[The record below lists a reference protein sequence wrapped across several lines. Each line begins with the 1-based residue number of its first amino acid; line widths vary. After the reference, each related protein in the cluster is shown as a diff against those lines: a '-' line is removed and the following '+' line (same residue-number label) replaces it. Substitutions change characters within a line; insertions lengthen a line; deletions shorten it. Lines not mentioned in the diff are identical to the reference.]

1 MEDITDQLNDMAKA
15 ISTTMMNTKCDDAII
30 PIIVLSRL
38 LCELLVELD
47 MDDED
52 KAVEAFRDSLRS
64 ARKERN
70 DQEVH

>member
-1 MEDITDQLNDMAKA
+1 MEDITDQLNEMAKA

-64 ARKERN
+64 ARKER
-70 DQEVH
+70 DEQEVH

>member
-64 ARKERN
+64 ARKER
-70 DQEVH
+70 DEQEVH

>member
-1 MEDITDQLNDMAKA
+1 
-15 ISTTMMNTKCDDAII
+15 MMNTKCDDPIV

-64 ARKERN
+64 ARKER
-70 DQEVH
+70 DEQEVH

>member
-1 MEDITDQLNDMAKA
+1 MEDITDQLNEMAKA
-15 ISTTMMNTKCDDAII
+15 ISTAMMNTKCDDAIV

-64 ARKERN
+64 ARKER
-70 DQEVH
+70 DQQEVH

>member
-15 ISTTMMNTKCDDAII
+15 MSTAMMNTKCDDPII

-38 LCELLVELD
+38 LCELLVELN